1 MSDERDKL
9 REALE
14 QCKTSEG
21 ALVIQGNKD
30 AQIAHLERRIYAIN
44 RLAAA
49 ALALPTQQAQP
60 MTREQAMELMDKHSG
75 VSIGSYFPWMIDAI
89 IAAHAMG
96 ATQPAGVPREPDEEM
111 LAVAERM
118 RPPVGSPEQLAQPG
132 YCERWRQRH
141 RHNAIELWHAMHDSY
156 TRRLAGGGR

>member
-44 RLAAA
+44 RIAAA

-75 VSIGSYFPWMIDAI
+75 VSIGSYFR
-89 IAAHAMG
+89 G
-96 ATQPAGVPREPDEEM
+96 
-111 LAVAERM
+111 
-118 RPPVGSPEQLAQPG
+118 
-132 YCERWRQRH
+132 
-141 RHNAIELWHAMHDSY
+141 
-156 TRRLAGGGR
+156 